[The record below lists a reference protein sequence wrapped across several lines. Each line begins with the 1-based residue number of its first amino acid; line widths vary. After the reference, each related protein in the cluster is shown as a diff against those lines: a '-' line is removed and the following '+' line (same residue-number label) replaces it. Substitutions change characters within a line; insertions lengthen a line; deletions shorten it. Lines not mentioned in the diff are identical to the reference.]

1 MCRIAVTNR
10 RLCQGDFLTRVESLA
25 KGDIYQAVLLREKDL
40 TQEQYDI
47 LAKEV
52 LNICQK
58 YGKKCILHSFPEVAV
73 RLGHP
78 YLHLPLPLW
87 QSLGGQEAV
96 RIRQHIVEIGTS
108 VHSQEQLKQAI
119 ELGADYVIAGHI
131 FATDCKKGKAPRGLD
146 FLQSICQETKIPV
159 YGIGGINR
167 ENENAVLQ
175 AGAAGVCIMSGCM
188 AGTWSASGIK

>member
-1 MCRIAVTNR
+1 MSMFRIAVTNR

-25 KGDIYQAVLLREKDL
+25 KGNIYQAVLLREKDL
-40 TQEQYDI
+40 TREQYDV

-58 YGKKCILHSFPEVAV
+58 YGKKCILHSFPQVAV

-87 QSLGGQEAV
+87 QSLDRREAA
-96 RIRQHIVEIGTS
+96 RTR
-108 VHSQEQLKQAI
+108 EQLKQAV

-131 FATDCKKGKAPRGLD
+131 FATDCKKGVAPRGLD
-146 FLQSICQETKIPV
+146 FLQSICQETNIPV

-167 ENENAVLQ
+167 GNENAVLQ

-188 AGTWSASGIK
+188 KG

>member
-1 MCRIAVTNR
+1 MTNR
-10 RLCQGDFLTRVESLA
+10 RLCQGDFLARVESLA
-25 KGDIYQAVLLREKDL
+25 KGNIYQAVLLREKDL
-40 TQEQYDI
+40 TREQYDV

-58 YGKKCILHSFPEVAV
+58 YGKKCILHSFPQVAV

-87 QSLGGQEAV
+87 QSLDRREAA
-96 RIRQHIVEIGTS
+96 RIRQHMIEIGTS
-108 VHSQEQLKQAI
+108 VHSREQLKQAV

-131 FATDCKKGKAPRGLD
+131 FATDCKKGVAPRGLD
-146 FLQSICQETKIPV
+146 FLQSICQETNIPV

-167 ENENAVLQ
+167 GNENAVLQ
-175 AGAAGVCIMSGCM
+175 AGAAGVCIMSGGM
-188 AGTWSASGIK
+188 KG

>member
-1 MCRIAVTNR
+1 MSMFIIAVTNR

-25 KGDIYQAVLLREKDL
+25 KGNIYQAVLLREKDL
-40 TQEQYDI
+40 TREQYDV

-58 YGKKCILHSFPEVAV
+58 YGKKCILHSFPQVAV

-87 QSLGGQEAV
+87 QSLDRREAA
-96 RIRQHIVEIGTS
+96 RIRQHMIEIGTS
-108 VHSQEQLKQAI
+108 VHSREQLKQAV

-131 FATDCKKGKAPRGLD
+131 FATDCKKGVAPRGLD
-146 FLQSICQETKIPV
+146 FLQSICQETNIPV

-167 ENENAVLQ
+167 GNENAVLQ

-188 AGTWSASGIK
+188 KG

>member
-1 MCRIAVTNR
+1 MSMFRIAVTNR

-25 KGDIYQAVLLREKDL
+25 KGNIYQAVLLREKDL
-40 TQEQYDI
+40 TREQYDV

-58 YGKKCILHSFPEVAV
+58 YGKKCILHSFPQVAV

-87 QSLGGQEAV
+87 QSLGGRESAQ
-96 RIRQHIVEIGTS
+96 IRQHTVEIGTS
-108 VHSQEQLKQAI
+108 VHSLEQLKQAV

-131 FATDCKKGKAPRGLD
+131 FATDCKKGVAPRGLD
-146 FLQSICQETKIPV
+146 FLQSICQETNIPV

-167 ENENAVLQ
+167 GNENAVLQ
-175 AGAAGVCIMSGCM
+175 AGAAGVLSLIHISEP
-188 AGTWSASGIK
+188 TRP